1 MNPPHWSEMNPEC
14 GGSGPCIVK
23 GEVRVLPTG
32 GDSNAILC
40 LRCFTK
46 EIAWRKE
53 RNRELSK
60 DCAFALPTW
69 DSLKVYKTGGES

>member
-1 MNPPHWSEMNPEC
+1 MNNPNC
-14 GGSGPCIVK
+14 DGSGPCIMA

-40 LRCFTK
+40 KLCFNR
-46 EIAWRKE
+46 EIAFRKE

-60 DCAFALPTW
+60 DCQFQLPAW
-69 DSLKVYKTGGES
+69 DSLKVYGAA